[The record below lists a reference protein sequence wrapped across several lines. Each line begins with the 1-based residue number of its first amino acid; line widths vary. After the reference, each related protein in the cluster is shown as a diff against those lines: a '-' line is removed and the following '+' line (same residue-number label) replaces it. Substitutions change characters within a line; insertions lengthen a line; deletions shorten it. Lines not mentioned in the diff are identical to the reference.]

1 MGASAVLGLG
11 GSRGPHE
18 RAREA
23 WSSFSSN
30 QGIGRRW
37 LAAALEAN
45 SDGDGE
51 GRCRSNA
58 GVVGMGFPR
67 PDPSMDDSWRRLW
80 SSWRPEERDRCDVER

>member
-18 RAREA
+18 RAGEA

-45 SDGDGE
+45 SDGDGK
-51 GRCRSNA
+51 GRCRSSV
-58 GVVGMGFPR
+58 GVVGMGFPQ
-67 PDPSMDDSWRRLW
+67 PDLAGSEHGQLVAAA
-80 SSWRPEERDRCDVER
+80 VELLAS